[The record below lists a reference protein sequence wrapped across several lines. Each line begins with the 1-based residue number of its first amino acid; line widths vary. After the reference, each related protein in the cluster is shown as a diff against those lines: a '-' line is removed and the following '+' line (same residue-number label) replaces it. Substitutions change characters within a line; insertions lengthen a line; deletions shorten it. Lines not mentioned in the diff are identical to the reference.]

1 MVKFPVLAS
10 ALAVALALA
19 TVGARAEKAP
29 IPSPADGRIRTVV
42 YNARDVVAL
51 QGAFGYAMSVRFSDR
66 ETVQDVG
73 LGDSQAWQVMK
84 SGDKHGILLKPQ
96 EENAN
101 TNLLIRTNRRLYNFS
116 LAAFKA
122 TSPNDPQLTYAV
134 HFTYPQDELAAQ
146 AALDDE
152 AARIKREEIAAPMG
166 PESYNWQ
173 YAWAGDARSKPLRV
187 FDDGRFT
194 YFQFADGQAL
204 PAIFAV
210 DEQGK
215 EALVNSHQRGA
226 FTVVERREAQFS
238 LRDGTLA
245 TCIFD
250 ETSPVASRTRN
261 YRRRKLL

>member
-1 MVKFPVLAS
+1 MVKYP
-10 ALAVALALA
+10 ALAFAVAATLALTPVA
-19 TVGARAEKAP
+19 AYAEKAP
-29 IPSPADGRIRTVV
+29 IPSPADSRIRTVV

-51 QGAFGYAMSVRFSDR
+51 QGAFGYAMSVRFSNR

-96 EENAN
+96 EEKAN
-101 TNLLIRTNRRLYNFS
+101 TNLLIRTNKRLYNFS
-116 LAAFKA
+116 LSAFQA

-134 HFTYPQDELAAQ
+134 HFTYPQDELAA
-146 AALDDE
+146 D
-152 AARIKREEIAAPMG
+152 AARQEEVDRVQGEEITAPMG
-166 PESYNWQ
+166 PEAYNWK
-173 YAWAGDARSKPLRV
+173 YAWAGDSRSKPLRV
-187 FDDGRFT
+187 FDDGKFT

-210 DEQGK
+210 DEDGK

-238 LRDGTLA
+238 LRDGTLV

-250 ETSPVASRTRN
+250 ETAPVVSKSRN
-261 YRRRKLL
+261 YRRRKPL